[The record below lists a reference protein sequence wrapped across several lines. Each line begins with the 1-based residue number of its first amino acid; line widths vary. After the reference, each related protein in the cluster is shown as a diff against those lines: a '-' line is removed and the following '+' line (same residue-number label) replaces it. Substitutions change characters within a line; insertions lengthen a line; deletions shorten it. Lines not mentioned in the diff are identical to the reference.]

1 MSFLHRS
8 EIEKLLQPSGG
19 PCVSLF
25 MPTVRAGDTQQ
36 NPIRFK
42 NLLREAEKRLIEQ
55 GHLRQNRNGDAGDFL
70 DPLRALTDDRAFW
83 EHQQEGL
90 ALFRSNEVFRTMRLP
105 LEVGELV
112 VVEDRFHL
120 KPIFPLLS
128 GDGHFYILAL
138 ALKHT
143 RLIRASRHHAEEVD
157 LEVEGVPRS
166 LEEAL
171 GELSRRYSQFQPASG
186 TRGGGLSSSPIF
198 AGHGTGE
205 DDLKA
210 EIVNYFHRLDD
221 GLRKIVDRDAP
232 LVLAGVEHLL
242 PRYRDASEHPNI
254 QENGLTGNAEGM
266 RPEELRDLAWPIV
279 EPYFLKDRRRA
290 EERYGELSG
299 TGRATNRLDEVLP
312 AAHDGRVET
321 LFTARGVR
329 TWGTYD
335 AESRQ
340 IHLQEDQ
347 AQQSNG
353 SEDLIDLA
361 AIQTF
366 SNGGT
371 VFAVERDQ
379 VPGGGPLAAIFRY

>member
-19 PCVSLF
+19 PCLSLF
-25 MPTVRAGDTQQ
+25 MPTVRTGDTQQ

-42 NLLREAEKRLIEQ
+42 NLLREAEKRLDEQ
-55 GHLRQNRNGDAGDFL
+55 GRLRNGASAGFL

-83 EHQQEGL
+83 EHQQDGL
-90 ALFRSNEVFRTMRLP
+90 ALFRSNEVFRTLRLP
-105 LEVGELV
+105 LELSELV

-128 GDGHFYILAL
+128 GDGFFYILAL
-138 ALKHT
+138 ALKNT

-157 LEVEGVPRS
+157 LEAEGVPRS
-166 LEEAL
+166 FEEAL
-171 GELSRRYSQFQPASG
+171 GGLDRRYSQFQNASG
-186 TRGGGLSSSPIF
+186 SRAGVSTSPIF

-221 GLRKIVDRDAP
+221 ALRKIVDRDAP
-232 LVLAGVEHLL
+232 MVLAGVEYLL
-242 PRYRDASEHPNI
+242 PRYREASEHPHI
-254 QENGLTGNAEGM
+254 QENGLTGNAEGL

-279 EPYFLKDRRRA
+279 EPYFLKDRRHA

-299 TGRATNRLDEVLP
+299 TGRATNRLGEVLP
-312 AAHDGRVET
+312 AAHDGRVDT

-335 AESRQ
+335 GEARQ
-340 IHLQEDQ
+340 IHLQDDQ
-347 AQQSNG
+347 GQQGNG

-366 SNGGT
+366 TNGGA

-379 VPGGGPLAAIFRY
+379 VPGGGPIAAIFRY

>member
-42 NLLREAEKRLIEQ
+42 NLLREAEKRLEEQ
-55 GHLRQNRNGDAGDFL
+55 GRLGNGAAKDFL
-70 DPLRALTDDRAFW
+70 DPLRALTDDRDFW

-90 ALFRSNEVFRTMRLP
+90 ALFRSSQVFRTMRLP

-128 GDGHFYILAL
+128 GDGHFYILAV
-138 ALKHT
+138 ALKNT

-157 LEVEGVPRS
+157 LEMEGVPRS

-171 GELSRRYSQFQPASG
+171 GELSRRYSQFQPMSG
-186 TRGGGLSSSPIF
+186 SRSGVSSSPIF

-221 GLRKIVDRDAP
+221 GLRKIIDRDAP
-232 LVLAGVEHLL
+232 VVLAGVEYLL
-242 PRYRDASEHPNI
+242 PRYREASDHPNI
-254 QENGLTGNAEGM
+254 QDHGLTGNAEGL
-266 RPEELRDLAWPIV
+266 RAEELRDLAWPIV
-279 EPYFLKDRRRA
+279 EPHFLKDRRRA
-290 EERYGELSG
+290 EERYGELLS
-299 TGRATNRLDEVLP
+299 TGRSTNRLDEILT
-312 AAHDGRVET
+312 AAHDGRVEA

-329 TWGTYD
+329 SWGTYD
-335 AESRQ
+335 GEARK

-347 AQQSNG
+347 GQQSNG

-366 SNGGT
+366 TNGGT
-371 VFAVERDQ
+371 VFAVEQDQ
-379 VPGGGPLAAIFRY
+379 VPGGGPIAAIFRY

>member
-1 MSFLHRS
+1 
-8 EIEKLLQPSGG
+8 
-19 PCVSLF
+19 
-25 MPTVRAGDTQQ
+25 
-36 NPIRFK
+36 
-42 NLLREAEKRLIEQ
+42 
-55 GHLRQNRNGDAGDFL
+55 
-70 DPLRALTDDRAFW
+70 
-83 EHQQEGL
+83 
-90 ALFRSNEVFRTMRLP
+90 MRLP

-128 GDGHFYILAL
+128 GDGHFYILAV
-138 ALKHT
+138 ALKNT

-157 LEVEGVPRS
+157 LEMEGVPRS

-171 GELSRRYSQFQPASG
+171 GELSRRYSQFQPS
-186 TRGGGLSSSPIF
+186 TSSKTVARSPIF
-198 AGHGTGE
+198 SGHGTGE

-221 GLRKIVDRDAP
+221 SLRKIVDRDAP
-232 LVLAGVEHLL
+232 LVLAGVEYLL
-242 PRYRDASEHPNI
+242 PRYREASEHPNI
-254 QENGLTGNAEGM
+254 QEEGLTGSAEGL

-279 EPYFLKDRRRA
+279 EPHFQKDRRRA
-290 EERYGELSG
+290 EERYGELLG
-299 TGRATNRLDEVLP
+299 TGRSTNRLDEILP

-335 AESRQ
+335 GESRQ
-340 IHLQEDQ
+340 IHAQEDQ
-347 AQQSNG
+347 GQQSNG

-366 SNGGT
+366 MNGGT

-379 VPGGGPLAAIFRY
+379 VPGGGPIAALFRY